1 MSKVFTTKD
10 RRVMEAKTR
19 ASDTRDAKVKEKAAA
34 ESDFVEP
41 VPPLLVVLRREVA
54 RLPAGIVI
62 QFESEALALHLIR
75 CGLGVA
81 VPKADFTLNPS
92 VVISG
97 ELADFYEFAGASC
110 S

>member
-1 MSKVFTTKD
+1 MNTSFK
-10 RRVMEAKTR
+10 RIMERKLR
-19 ASDTRDAKVKEKAAA
+19 ASDIRDAKAREKAEAD
-34 ESDFVEP
+34 SGFVEP
-41 VPPLLVVLRREVA
+41 VPPLLVVLRKEVA
-54 RLPAGIVI
+54 KLPAGIVI

>member
-1 MSKVFTTKD
+1 MNTQFKRT
-10 RRVMEAKTR
+10 MERKLR
-19 ASDTRDAKVKEKAAA
+19 ASDARAEKTKEKAET
-34 ESDFVEP
+34 ESDFLEP
-41 VPPLLVVLRREVA
+41 VPPLLVVLRRDLGQ
-54 RLPAGIVI
+54 LPAGIVI
-62 QFESEALALHLIR
+62 QFESEPLALHLIR

-81 VPKADFTLNPS
+81 LPKADFALNPS